1 MTTFR
6 EYLDKYLEAMEPG
19 TVYVVSDEKDVDEN
33 IHMFTVL
40 NTRNNINV
48 DITVKYTGTKYFVTH
63 FIPEGFLEM
72 EEDYSLENVFNLTT
86 TFVEEYIAS
95 NDNSTYRATINDYNY
110 MSGEFY
116 IEIFDPRLERC
127 RIFAFKI
134 NYDSY
139 NIPDSIDCICE
150 ERTGNT
156 CI

>member
-1 MTTFR
+1 MSGFR
-6 EYLDKYLEAMEPG
+6 EYLDKYLEDMEPG
-19 TVYVVSDEKDVDEN
+19 TVYDVSDEREVDEN
-33 IHMFTVL
+33 TREFTVL

-48 DITVKYTGTKYFVTH
+48 DITVKYTGNKYLVTH

-116 IEIFDPRLERC
+116 IEIFDPRLARC

-139 NIPDSIDCICE
+139 NIPDSVDCICE
-150 ERTGNT
+150 ESTGNT

>member
-1 MTTFR
+1 MSGFR

-19 TVYVVSDEKDVDEN
+19 TVYDVSDEKEVDDN
-33 IHMFTVL
+33 THVFTVL

-48 DITVKYTGTKYFVTH
+48 DITVKYTGTKYLVTH

-116 IEIFDPRLERC
+116 IDIYDSRLGRC
-127 RIFAFKI
+127 RRFEFKI
-134 NYDSY
+134 KYDSY
-139 NIPDSIDCICE
+139 NIPDDIDCICE
-150 ERTGNT
+150 ECTRKA